1 MQLLEMVDGERT
13 LVELC
18 EQGPLSQ
25 GGNAR
30 VLYALWALGLI
41 ERESESS
48 GHIRIQL
55 SNSSN

>member
-1 MQLLEMVDGERT
+1 MQLLQMVDGKHT
-13 LVELC
+13 LYELC
-18 EQGPLSQ
+18 DQGPLSQ

-41 ERESESS
+41 DRESESS